1 MNKNQAKISQLL
13 GERSKN
19 SNKLVTKQSR
29 PKRKHAEENHKQQQP
44 IRKVI
49 KLYGRVLK
57 KDNKRLSFM
66 SEEIKSKLLENVD
79 NNNPTN
85 QKYTPIMIK
94 Q

>member
-1 MNKNQAKISQLL
+1 ML

-19 SNKLVTKQSR
+19 SNKLATKQSR

-57 KDNKRLSFM
+57 KDNKRLSFIGIIVITTRLDDWHYPKCAF
-66 SEEIKSKLLENVD
+66 E
-79 NNNPTN
+79 
-85 QKYTPIMIK
+85 Y
-94 Q
+94 